1 MTPQR
6 QTVFVATN
14 PKGRGNCQS
23 AAMASLLDLPLSEVI
38 DTASDEVRE
47 KGFWQSISDWL
58 ADRGLKIVSMFPDD
72 DLKCLVGQYSI
83 GCGPSPRGPFW
94 HSVVCKNGAMVFDP
108 HPSDDGLLSIERHD
122 LIIPMTDAEQKL
134 HRANQDV

>member
-6 QTVFVATN
+6 QTIFVATN
-14 PKGRGNCQS
+14 PQGRGNCQS

-38 DTASDEVRE
+38 DTASDECRD
-47 KGFWQSISDWL
+47 KGFWNAVEDWL
-58 ADRGLKIVSMFPDD
+58 AARGLKLVHLFPDEGLD
-72 DLKCLVGQYSI
+72 ALKGVYSI

-94 HSVVCKNGAMVFDP
+94 HSVVCKNGIMVFDP

-122 LIIPMTDAEQKL
+122 LIVPMSDAERKM
-134 HRANQDV
+134 HEARR